1 MKRRYTTLIGNTFM
15 ATGIIL
21 MVGGILVS
29 IFSYLPELGLS
40 MLFSQGGLGGLFLGA
55 FIWLIGA
62 HLCGRERIED
72 RYWCIRRAA
81 RMKQHKHS

>member
-1 MKRRYTTLIGNTFM
+1 MRRKYTTYIGNTFM

-40 MLFSQGGLGGLFLGA
+40 MIFSHGGLGGLFLGA

-62 HLCGRERIED
+62 HLSGRERIED
-72 RYWCIRRAA
+72 RYWYIRRAN